1 MKRPCRLLIFLLGL
15 PLTPFALEEPN
26 TPPSM
31 PYNEADFLPIRSPS
45 LRPGPV
51 EPRAINLPGITALFL
66 IGDDPRSHAWLQQR
80 LPDLQRLGAVGLV
93 VNVESMAALQALRN
107 RAPGLS
113 LNPVPGDDL
122 AARLA
127 LTRYPVLITATAIEQ

>member
-1 MKRPCRLLIFLLGL
+1 ML
-15 PLTPFALEEPN
+15 PLLLPALEAPDG
-26 TPPSM
+26 PPAP
-31 PYNEADFLPIRSPS
+31 PYSEADFLPVRSS
-45 LRPGPV
+45 RLSPGSV
-51 EPRAINLPGITALFL
+51 AHRAINLPGFTALFL
-66 IGDDPRSHAWLQQR
+66 IGDDPRSHAWLHQR

-93 VNVESMAALQALRN
+93 VNVESMAALQALRH

-113 LNPVPGDDL
+113 LTPVPGDDL